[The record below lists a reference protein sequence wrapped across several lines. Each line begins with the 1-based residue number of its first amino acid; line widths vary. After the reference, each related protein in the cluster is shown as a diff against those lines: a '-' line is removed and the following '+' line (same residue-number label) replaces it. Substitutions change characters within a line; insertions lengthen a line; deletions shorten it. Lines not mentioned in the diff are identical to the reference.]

1 MSTTRV
7 TKGQRGF
14 TLVEMVATITIM
26 ALIMVPLCTTMI
38 QAMTAVPAA
47 GDRSNN
53 ATQSELLATYFS
65 RDVAQSQLA
74 ADALS
79 GGFFGIEFNEALWY
93 TRSATTNVLCPATA
107 PAPGSPGS
115 ASPYNPM
122 LRWASSW
129 RDLTTAG
136 SPTVTPAYGYVFT
149 ATPQSSLLAVSIVR
163 WDRGQGDPPAAAV
176 ETLFTGY
183 CRTGEANIDTLVGAA
198 PYSTGNPSPNQL
210 MTWTIA
216 LRDITGRARPKL
228 VLSANIR
235 ATNGQ

>member
-74 ADALS
+74 ADARSTLPL
-79 GGFFGIEFNEALWY
+79 GIEFNETIGWY
-93 TRSATTNVLCPATA
+93 TQSATTNVSCPATA
-107 PAPGSPGS
+107 PAPGSSGS

-122 LRWASSW
+122 LR
-129 RDLTTAG
+129 
-136 SPTVTPAYGYVFT
+136 
-149 ATPQSSLLAVSIVR
+149 
-163 WDRGQGDPPAAAV
+163 
-176 ETLFTGY
+176 
-183 CRTGEANIDTLVGAA
+183 
-198 PYSTGNPSPNQL
+198 
-210 MTWTIA
+210 
-216 LRDITGRARPKL
+216 
-228 VLSANIR
+228 
-235 ATNGQ
+235 